1 MTKANQTLMT
11 AKPSG
16 SRKLKRRSLPKFDPS
31 VYSTISSVNLVA
43 YAIHFLLE
51 RGIEIHMEDVVFGCF
66 LLFPHKFAL
75 KKYPR
80 WPDSAVVGRRVGDCR
95 SKGYIAANT
104 DFGFKLTVKGTLAAE
119 RAAKA
124 LGIFKV
130 QKPSLPQKPV
140 EKVIAQPISAPPQ
153 AVQLTLLET
162 KAIVTPVSEPVKK
175 KKETAVI
182 APVVLKSVKKKE
194 EKAVVP
200 VISEPVKKKE
210 EKVVVPVVSE
220 PAKKKAEKAVAPVV
234 SEPIK
239 KKEEKVV
246 VPVVSEPVKK
256 RKETAVIAPVVLKSV
271 KKKEEAAVVPVVSE
285 PVKKKEEKA
294 VVPVVVSQTV
304 SREEKA
310 RAAKFVRAMEVSDAY
325 RLYKKNGQE
334 SKISEFDFR
343 SLLLCTMESSSETLA
358 RNVELYKGYASIHNR
373 QDLLTFLGYC
383 ETSFETLLR
392 PGLVKKSAKKK

>member
-1 MTKANQTLMT
+1 MT
-11 AKPSG
+11 AKTSG
-16 SRKLKRRSLPKFDPS
+16 ARKLKRRSLPKFDPS
-31 VYSTISSVNLVA
+31 VYSAISSVNLVA

-104 DFGFKLTVKGTLAAE
+104 EFGFKLTVKGTLAAE

-130 QKPSLPQKPV
+130 QKPGLPQKPA
-140 EKVIAQPISAPPQ
+140 EKVIAQQ

-162 KAIVTPVSEPVKK
+162 KAVVAPVVVSEPVKK
-175 KKETAVI
+175 KEAAVVAPVATSKPVKKKEVAVVT
-182 APVVLKSVKKKE
+182 PVVLKPAKKKE
-194 EKAVVP
+194 EK
-200 VISEPVKKKE
+200 
-210 EKVVVPVVSE
+210 
-220 PAKKKAEKAVAPVV
+220 
-234 SEPIK
+234 
-239 KKEEKVV
+239 
-246 VPVVSEPVKK
+246 
-256 RKETAVIAPVVLKSV
+256 
-271 KKKEEAAVVPVVSE
+271 AVVPVVSE
-285 PVKKKEEKA
+285 PVKKKEEMA

-325 RLYKKNGQE
+325 RLYKKNGKE

-383 ETSFETLLR
+383 ETSFETLLK
-392 PGLVKKSAKKK
+392 PGPVKKAAKKK

>member
-1 MTKANQTLMT
+1 MTKENQTLMT
-11 AKPSG
+11 AKTSG
-16 SRKLKRRSLPKFDPS
+16 ARKLKRRSLPKFDPS
-31 VYSTISSVNLVA
+31 VYSAISSVNLVA

-104 DFGFKLTVKGTLAAE
+104 EFGFKLTVKGTLAAE

-130 QKPSLPQKPV
+130 QKPGLPQKPA
-140 EKVIAQPISAPPQ
+140 EKVIAQQ

-162 KAIVTPVSEPVKK
+162 KAVVAPVVVSEPVKK
-175 KKETAVI
+175 KEAAVV
-182 APVVLKSVKKKE
+182 APVATSKPVKKKE

-200 VISEPVKKKE
+200 VVSEPVKKKE
-210 EKVVVPVVSE
+210 VAVVTPVVLK
-220 PAKKKAEKAVAPVV
+220 PA
-234 SEPIK
+234 K
-239 KKEEKVV
+239 KKEEK
-246 VPVVSEPVKK
+246 
-256 RKETAVIAPVVLKSV
+256 
-271 KKKEEAAVVPVVSE
+271 AVVPVVSE

-294 VVPVVVSQTV
+294 VVPVVVSQAV

-325 RLYKKNGQE
+325 RLYKKNGKE

-383 ETSFETLLR
+383 ETTFETLLK
-392 PGLVKKSAKKK
+392 PGPVKKAAKKK

>member
-1 MTKANQTLMT
+1 MTKENQTLMT
-11 AKPSG
+11 AKTSG
-16 SRKLKRRSLPKFDPS
+16 ARKLKRRSLPKFDPS
-31 VYSTISSVNLVA
+31 VYSAISSVNLVA

-104 DFGFKLTVKGTLAAE
+104 EFGFKLTVKGTLAAE

-124 LGIFKV
+124 LGVFKV
-130 QKPSLPQKPV
+130 QKPGLPQKPA
-140 EKVIAQPISAPPQ
+140 EKVIAQQ

-162 KAIVTPVSEPVKK
+162 KAVV
-175 KKETAVI
+175 
-182 APVVLKSVKKKE
+182 APVV
-194 EKAVVP
+194 VP
-200 VISEPVKKKE
+200 EPVKKKE
-210 EKVVVPVVSE
+210 AAVVAPVVLK
-220 PAKKKAEKAVAPVV
+220 PAKKKDEKA
-234 SEPIK
+234 
-239 KKEEKVV
+239 V

-256 RKETAVIAPVVLKSV
+256 KEVVVVTPVVLKPA
-271 KKKEEAAVVPVVSE
+271 KKKEEKAVVPVVSE

-294 VVPVVVSQTV
+294 VVPVVVSQAV

-325 RLYKKNGQE
+325 RLYKKNGKE

-383 ETSFETLLR
+383 ETSFETLLK
-392 PGLVKKSAKKK
+392 PGPVKKAAKKK

>member
-1 MTKANQTLMT
+1 MTKENQTLMT
-11 AKPSG
+11 AKTSG
-16 SRKLKRRSLPKFDPS
+16 ARKLKRRSLPKFDPS
-31 VYSTISSVNLVA
+31 VYSAISSVNLVA

-130 QKPSLPQKPV
+130 QKPGLPQKPA
-140 EKVIAQPISAPPQ
+140 EKVIAQQ

-162 KAIVTPVSEPVKK
+162 KAVVAPVVVSEPVKK
-175 KKETAVI
+175 KEAAVV
-182 APVVLKSVKKKE
+182 APVATSKPVKKKE

-200 VISEPVKKKE
+200 VVSEPVKKKE
-210 EKVVVPVVSE
+210 VAVVTPVVLK
-220 PAKKKAEKAVAPVV
+220 PA
-234 SEPIK
+234 K
-239 KKEEKVV
+239 KKEEK
-246 VPVVSEPVKK
+246 
-256 RKETAVIAPVVLKSV
+256 
-271 KKKEEAAVVPVVSE
+271 AVVPVVSE

-294 VVPVVVSQTV
+294 VVPVVVSQAV

-325 RLYKKNGQE
+325 RLYKKNGKE

-383 ETSFETLLR
+383 ETSFETLLK
-392 PGLVKKSAKKK
+392 PGPVKKAAKKK

>member
-1 MTKANQTLMT
+1 MTKENQTLMT
-11 AKPSG
+11 AKTSG
-16 SRKLKRRSLPKFDPS
+16 ARKLKRRSLPKFDPS
-31 VYSTISSVNLVA
+31 VYSAISSVNLVA

-104 DFGFKLTVKGTLAAE
+104 EFGFKLTVKGTLAAE

-124 LGIFKV
+124 LGVFKV
-130 QKPSLPQKPV
+130 QKPGLPQKPA
-140 EKVIAQPISAPPQ
+140 EKVIAQQ

-162 KAIVTPVSEPVKK
+162 KAVVAPVVVPEPVKKKEAAVVAPVVLKPAKKKDEKAVVPVVSEPVKK
-175 KKETAVI
+175 KEVVVVT
-182 APVVLKSVKKKE
+182 PVVLKPAKKKE

-200 VISEPVKKKE
+200 VVSEPVKKKE
-210 EKVVVPVVSE
+210 VVVV
-220 PAKKKAEKAVAPVV
+220 
-234 SEPIK
+234 
-239 KKEEKVV
+239 
-246 VPVVSEPVKK
+246 
-256 RKETAVIAPVVLKSV
+256 TPVVLKP
-271 KKKEEAAVVPVVSE
+271 A
-285 PVKKKEEKA
+285 KKKEEKA

-325 RLYKKNGQE
+325 RLYKKNGKE

-383 ETSFETLLR
+383 ETSFETLLK
-392 PGLVKKSAKKK
+392 PGPVKKAAKKK

>member
-1 MTKANQTLMT
+1 MTKENQTLMT
-11 AKPSG
+11 AKTSG
-16 SRKLKRRSLPKFDPS
+16 ARKLKRRSLPKFDPS
-31 VYSTISSVNLVA
+31 VYSAISSVNLVA

-104 DFGFKLTVKGTLAAE
+104 EFGFKLTVKGTLAAE

-124 LGIFKV
+124 LGVFKV
-130 QKPSLPQKPV
+130 QKPGLPQKPA
-140 EKVIAQPISAPPQ
+140 EKVIAQQ

-162 KAIVTPVSEPVKK
+162 KAVV
-175 KKETAVI
+175 
-182 APVVLKSVKKKE
+182 APVV
-194 EKAVVP
+194 VP
-200 VISEPVKKKE
+200 EPVKKKE
-210 EKVVVPVVSE
+210 VAVVAPVVLK
-220 PAKKKAEKAVAPVV
+220 PAKKKDEKA
-234 SEPIK
+234 
-239 KKEEKVV
+239 V

-256 RKETAVIAPVVLKSV
+256 KEVVVVTPVVLKPA
-271 KKKEEAAVVPVVSE
+271 KKKEEKAVVPVVSE

-294 VVPVVVSQTV
+294 VVPVVVSQAV

-325 RLYKKNGQE
+325 RLYKKNGKE

-383 ETSFETLLR
+383 ETSFETLLK
-392 PGLVKKSAKKK
+392 PGPVKKAAKKK

>member
-1 MTKANQTLMT
+1 MTKENQTLMT
-11 AKPSG
+11 AKTSG
-16 SRKLKRRSLPKFDPS
+16 ARKLKRRSLPKFDPS
-31 VYSTISSVNLVA
+31 VYSAISSVNLVA

-104 DFGFKLTVKGTLAAE
+104 EFGFKLTVKGTLAAE

-130 QKPSLPQKPV
+130 QKPGLPQKPA
-140 EKVIAQPISAPPQ
+140 EKVIAQQ

-162 KAIVTPVSEPVKK
+162 KAVVVPIVVSEPVKK
-175 KKETAVI
+175 KEVAVV
-182 APVVLKSVKKKE
+182 APVVLK
-194 EKAVVP
+194 
-200 VISEPVKKKE
+200 PVKKKE
-210 EKVVVPVVSE
+210 EK
-220 PAKKKAEKAVAPVV
+220 
-234 SEPIK
+234 
-239 KKEEKVV
+239 
-246 VPVVSEPVKK
+246 
-256 RKETAVIAPVVLKSV
+256 
-271 KKKEEAAVVPVVSE
+271 AVVPVVSE

-294 VVPVVVSQTV
+294 VIPVVSELVKKKEEKAVVPVVVSQAV

-325 RLYKKNGQE
+325 RLYKKNGKE
-334 SKISEFDFR
+334 LKISEFDFR

-383 ETSFETLLR
+383 ETSFETLLK
-392 PGLVKKSAKKK
+392 PGPVKKAAKKK

>member
-1 MTKANQTLMT
+1 MT
-11 AKPSG
+11 AKTSG
-16 SRKLKRRSLPKFDPS
+16 ARKLKRRSLPKFDPS
-31 VYSTISSVNLVA
+31 VYSAISSVNLVA

-104 DFGFKLTVKGTLAAE
+104 EFGFKLTVKGTLAAE

-130 QKPSLPQKPV
+130 QKPGLPQKPA
-140 EKVIAQPISAPPQ
+140 EKVIAQQ

-162 KAIVTPVSEPVKK
+162 KAVVAPVVVSEPVKK
-175 KKETAVI
+175 KEAAVV
-182 APVVLKSVKKKE
+182 APVATSKPVKKKE

-200 VISEPVKKKE
+200 VVSEPVKKKE
-210 EKVVVPVVSE
+210 VAVVTPVVLK
-220 PAKKKAEKAVAPVV
+220 PA
-234 SEPIK
+234 K
-239 KKEEKVV
+239 KKEEK
-246 VPVVSEPVKK
+246 
-256 RKETAVIAPVVLKSV
+256 
-271 KKKEEAAVVPVVSE
+271 AVVPVVSE

-294 VVPVVVSQTV
+294 VVPVVVSQAV

-325 RLYKKNGQE
+325 RLYKKNGKE

-383 ETSFETLLR
+383 ETTFETLLK
-392 PGLVKKSAKKK
+392 PGPVKKAAKKK

>member
-1 MTKANQTLMT
+1 MTKENQTLMT
-11 AKPSG
+11 AKTSG
-16 SRKLKRRSLPKFDPS
+16 ARKLKRRSLPKFDPS
-31 VYSTISSVNLVA
+31 VYSAISSVNLVA

-104 DFGFKLTVKGTLAAE
+104 EFGFKLTVKGTLAAE

-130 QKPSLPQKPV
+130 QKPGLPQKPA
-140 EKVIAQPISAPPQ
+140 EKVIAQQ

-162 KAIVTPVSEPVKK
+162 KAVVAPVVVSEPVKK
-175 KKETAVI
+175 KEAAVV
-182 APVVLKSVKKKE
+182 APVVLK
-194 EKAVVP
+194 
-200 VISEPVKKKE
+200 PVKKKE
-210 EKVVVPVVSE
+210 EK
-220 PAKKKAEKAVAPVV
+220 
-234 SEPIK
+234 
-239 KKEEKVV
+239 
-246 VPVVSEPVKK
+246 
-256 RKETAVIAPVVLKSV
+256 
-271 KKKEEAAVVPVVSE
+271 AVVPVVSE

-294 VVPVVVSQTV
+294 VIPVVSELVKKKEEKAVVPVVVSQAV

-325 RLYKKNGQE
+325 RLYKKNGKE

-383 ETSFETLLR
+383 ETSFETLLK
-392 PGLVKKSAKKK
+392 PGPVKKAAKKK

>member
-1 MTKANQTLMT
+1 MTKENQTLMT
-11 AKPSG
+11 AKTSG
-16 SRKLKRRSLPKFDPS
+16 ARKLKRRSLPKFDPS
-31 VYSTISSVNLVA
+31 VYSAISSVNLVA

-130 QKPSLPQKPV
+130 QKPGLPQKPA
-140 EKVIAQPISAPPQ
+140 EKVIAQQ

-162 KAIVTPVSEPVKK
+162 KAVVAPVVVSEPVKK
-175 KKETAVI
+175 KEVAVVT
-182 APVVLKSVKKKE
+182 PVVLKPAKKKE
-194 EKAVVP
+194 EK
-200 VISEPVKKKE
+200 
-210 EKVVVPVVSE
+210 
-220 PAKKKAEKAVAPVV
+220 
-234 SEPIK
+234 
-239 KKEEKVV
+239 
-246 VPVVSEPVKK
+246 
-256 RKETAVIAPVVLKSV
+256 
-271 KKKEEAAVVPVVSE
+271 AVVPVVSE

-294 VVPVVVSQTV
+294 VVPVVVSQAV

-325 RLYKKNGQE
+325 RLYKKNGKE

-383 ETSFETLLR
+383 ETSFETLLK
-392 PGLVKKSAKKK
+392 PGPVKKAAKKK

>member
-1 MTKANQTLMT
+1 MTKENQTLMT
-11 AKPSG
+11 AKTSG
-16 SRKLKRRSLPKFDPS
+16 ARKLKRRSLPKFDPS
-31 VYSTISSVNLVA
+31 VYSAISSVNLVA

-104 DFGFKLTVKGTLAAE
+104 EFGFKLTVKGSLAAE

-130 QKPSLPQKPV
+130 QKPGLPQKPA
-140 EKVIAQPISAPPQ
+140 EKVIAQQ

-162 KAIVTPVSEPVKK
+162 KAVVAPVVVPEPVKK
-175 KKETAVI
+175 KEVAVV
-182 APVVLKSVKKKE
+182 APVVLKPAKKKEEKAVVSEPAKKKEVVVVAPVAASKPVKKKEEKDVVPVVLKPVKKKE

-200 VISEPVKKKE
+200 VVSEPVKKKE
-210 EKVVVPVVSE
+210 VAVV
-220 PAKKKAEKAVAPVV
+220 
-234 SEPIK
+234 
-239 KKEEKVV
+239 
-246 VPVVSEPVKK
+246 
-256 RKETAVIAPVVLKSV
+256 APVVLK
-271 KKKEEAAVVPVVSE
+271 

-294 VVPVVVSQTV
+294 VVPVVVSQAV

-325 RLYKKNGQE
+325 RLYKKNGKE

-383 ETSFETLLR
+383 ETSFETLLK
-392 PGLVKKSAKKK
+392 PGPVKKAAKKK

>member
-1 MTKANQTLMT
+1 MTKENQTLMT
-11 AKPSG
+11 AKTSG
-16 SRKLKRRSLPKFDPS
+16 ARKLKRRSLPKFDPS
-31 VYSTISSVNLVA
+31 VYSAISSVNLVA

-104 DFGFKLTVKGTLAAE
+104 EFGFKLTVKGTLAAE

-124 LGIFKV
+124 LGVFKV
-130 QKPSLPQKPV
+130 QKPSLPQKPA
-140 EKVIAQPISAPPQ
+140 EKVIAQQ

-162 KAIVTPVSEPVKK
+162 KAVVAPVVVSEPVKK
-175 KKETAVI
+175 KEAAVVAPVATSKPVKKKEVAVVT
-182 APVVLKSVKKKE
+182 PVVLKPAKKKE
-194 EKAVVP
+194 EK
-200 VISEPVKKKE
+200 
-210 EKVVVPVVSE
+210 
-220 PAKKKAEKAVAPVV
+220 
-234 SEPIK
+234 
-239 KKEEKVV
+239 
-246 VPVVSEPVKK
+246 
-256 RKETAVIAPVVLKSV
+256 
-271 KKKEEAAVVPVVSE
+271 AVVPVVSE

-294 VVPVVVSQTV
+294 VVPVVVSQAV

-325 RLYKKNGQE
+325 RLYKKNGKE

-383 ETSFETLLR
+383 ETSFETLLK
-392 PGLVKKSAKKK
+392 PGPVKKAAKKK

>member
-1 MTKANQTLMT
+1 MTKENQTLMT
-11 AKPSG
+11 AKTSG
-16 SRKLKRRSLPKFDPS
+16 ARKLKRRSLPKFDPS
-31 VYSTISSVNLVA
+31 VYSAISSVNLVA

-104 DFGFKLTVKGTLAAE
+104 EFGFKLTLKGTLAAE

-124 LGIFKV
+124 LGVFKV
-130 QKPSLPQKPV
+130 QKPSLPQKPA
-140 EKVIAQPISAPPQ
+140 EKVIAQQ

-162 KAIVTPVSEPVKK
+162 KAVVAPVVVSEPVKK
-175 KKETAVI
+175 KEVAVV
-182 APVVLKSVKKKE
+182 APVATSKPVKKKE

-200 VISEPVKKKE
+200 VVSEPVKKKE
-210 EKVVVPVVSE
+210 VAVVIPVVL
-220 PAKKKAEKAVAPVV
+220 KPV
-234 SEPIK
+234 K
-239 KKEEKVV
+239 KKEEK
-246 VPVVSEPVKK
+246 
-256 RKETAVIAPVVLKSV
+256 
-271 KKKEEAAVVPVVSE
+271 AVVPVVSE

-294 VVPVVVSQTV
+294 VIPVVVSQTV

-310 RAAKFVRAMEVSDAY
+310 RAAKFIRAMEVSDAY
-325 RLYKKNGQE
+325 RLYKKNGKE

-383 ETSFETLLR
+383 ETSFETLLK
-392 PGLVKKSAKKK
+392 PGPVKKAAKKK

>member
-1 MTKANQTLMT
+1 MTKENQTLMT
-11 AKPSG
+11 AKTSG
-16 SRKLKRRSLPKFDPS
+16 ARKLKRRSLPKFDPS
-31 VYSTISSVNLVA
+31 VYSAISSVNLVA

-104 DFGFKLTVKGTLAAE
+104 EFGFKLTVKGTLAAE

-130 QKPSLPQKPV
+130 QKPGLPQKPA
-140 EKVIAQPISAPPQ
+140 EKVIAQQ

-162 KAIVTPVSEPVKK
+162 KAVVAPVVVSEPVKK
-175 KKETAVI
+175 KEAAVVAPVATSKPVKKKEVAVVT
-182 APVVLKSVKKKE
+182 PVVLKPAKKKE
-194 EKAVVP
+194 EK
-200 VISEPVKKKE
+200 
-210 EKVVVPVVSE
+210 
-220 PAKKKAEKAVAPVV
+220 
-234 SEPIK
+234 
-239 KKEEKVV
+239 
-246 VPVVSEPVKK
+246 
-256 RKETAVIAPVVLKSV
+256 
-271 KKKEEAAVVPVVSE
+271 AVVPVVSE
-285 PVKKKEEKA
+285 PVKKKEEMA

-325 RLYKKNGQE
+325 RLYKKNGKE
-334 SKISEFDFR
+334 LKISEFDFR

-383 ETSFETLLR
+383 ETSFETLLK
-392 PGLVKKSAKKK
+392 PGPVKKAAKKK

>member
-1 MTKANQTLMT
+1 MTKENQTLMT
-11 AKPSG
+11 AKTSG
-16 SRKLKRRSLPKFDPS
+16 ARKLKRRSLPKFDPS
-31 VYSTISSVNLVA
+31 VYSAISSVNLVA

-104 DFGFKLTVKGTLAAE
+104 EFGFKLTVKGTLAAE

-124 LGIFKV
+124 LGVFKV
-130 QKPSLPQKPV
+130 QKPSLPQKPA
-140 EKVIAQPISAPPQ
+140 EKVIAQQ

-162 KAIVTPVSEPVKK
+162 KAVVAPVVVSEPVKK
-175 KKETAVI
+175 KEAAVVAPVATSKPVKKKEVAVVT
-182 APVVLKSVKKKE
+182 PVVLKPAKKKE
-194 EKAVVP
+194 EK
-200 VISEPVKKKE
+200 
-210 EKVVVPVVSE
+210 
-220 PAKKKAEKAVAPVV
+220 
-234 SEPIK
+234 
-239 KKEEKVV
+239 
-246 VPVVSEPVKK
+246 
-256 RKETAVIAPVVLKSV
+256 
-271 KKKEEAAVVPVVSE
+271 AVVPVVSE
-285 PVKKKEEKA
+285 PVKKKEEMA
-294 VVPVVVSQTV
+294 VVPVVVSQAV

-325 RLYKKNGQE
+325 RLYKKNGKE

-383 ETSFETLLR
+383 ETSFETLLK
-392 PGLVKKSAKKK
+392 PGPVKKAAKKK

>member
-1 MTKANQTLMT
+1 MTKENQTLMT
-11 AKPSG
+11 AKTSG
-16 SRKLKRRSLPKFDPS
+16 ARKLKRRSLPKFDPS
-31 VYSTISSVNLVA
+31 VYSAISSVNLVA

-104 DFGFKLTVKGTLAAE
+104 EFGFKLTVKGTLAAE

-130 QKPSLPQKPV
+130 QKPGLPQKPA
-140 EKVIAQPISAPPQ
+140 EKVIAQQ

-162 KAIVTPVSEPVKK
+162 KAVVAPVVVSEPVKK
-175 KKETAVI
+175 KEVAVVT
-182 APVVLKSVKKKE
+182 PVVLKPAKKKE
-194 EKAVVP
+194 EK
-200 VISEPVKKKE
+200 
-210 EKVVVPVVSE
+210 
-220 PAKKKAEKAVAPVV
+220 
-234 SEPIK
+234 
-239 KKEEKVV
+239 
-246 VPVVSEPVKK
+246 
-256 RKETAVIAPVVLKSV
+256 
-271 KKKEEAAVVPVVSE
+271 AVVPVVSE

-294 VVPVVVSQTV
+294 VVPVVVSQAV

-325 RLYKKNGQE
+325 RLYKKNGKE

-383 ETSFETLLR
+383 ETSFETLLK
-392 PGLVKKSAKKK
+392 PGPVKKAAKKK